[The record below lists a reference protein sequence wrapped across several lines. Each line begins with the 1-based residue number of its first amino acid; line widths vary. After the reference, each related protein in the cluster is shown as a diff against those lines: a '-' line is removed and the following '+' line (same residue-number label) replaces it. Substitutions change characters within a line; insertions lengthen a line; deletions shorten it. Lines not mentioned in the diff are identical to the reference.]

1 VFVISSSLFKYPL
14 LVRISNLNSIIL
26 PVIFL
31 EIQNYT
37 TMLFIIYT
45 GLYFTPVMGL
55 KWDESYTMKRL
66 IRRWVTKLLEAIGSI
81 GKF

>member
-1 VFVISSSLFKYPL
+1 
-14 LVRISNLNSIIL
+14 
-26 PVIFL
+26 
-31 EIQNYT
+31 
-37 TMLFIIYT
+37 MLFIIYT